1 MASPNFAA
9 GAYAAAQRLASN
21 DLGKSLAAKPDT
33 DTEGGSFAK
42 ILNDAVG
49 SVAEAGKKADAQ
61 SLAAASGNADL
72 VQVVTAVAESQA
84 AMQTLVAVRDKVI
97 SAYEDI
103 MRMAI

>member
-9 GAYAAAQRLASN
+9 GAYAAVQRIAGAETSRVSLPAGETAEDGGFAQLLKNA
-21 DLGKSLAAKPDT
+21 
-33 DTEGGSFAK
+33 
-42 ILNDAVG
+42 IG
-49 SVAEAGKKADAQ
+49 SVAASGKAADTQ
-61 SLAAASGNADL
+61 TLAAADGKADL

-97 SAYEDI
+97 SAYEDV

>member
-1 MASPNFAA
+1 MASPTFAA

-21 DLGKSLAAKPDT
+21 DFGRTPLQKPDT
-33 DTEGGSFAK
+33 GEGSSFAEMVK
-42 ILNDAVG
+42 TAVG
-49 SVAEAGKKADAQ
+49 GVAASGQKADAQ
-61 SLAAASGNADL
+61 SFAAATGNADL
-72 VQVVTAVAESQA
+72 VQVVTAVAESEA